1 MDNSVEV
8 EIKPVKAD
16 AELMSAWL
24 GSMEEISISPKLL
37 FDLQTLLRHYADFLV
52 PNKDLSVDYKYEGT
66 PCASVDKNQ
75 IFIPLE
81 MLQEGRVD
89 ETIAAVI
96 HELHHLKFS
105 DNERATCAAILPYFQ
120 RILDTVE
127 INFYGERIS
136 IWKALKSHG
145 EIDTEDIIDRDLR
158 HAYSNFIYQYFGD
171 LFLLLNAIEDVRI
184 DELQP
189 ENLKKYRFKQENIAF
204 AKFEELYKK
213 GELDKKSLFGSFID
227 ALFHLK
233 GKGHSNLI
241 EESNVTKERILA
253 VDKPQQYYP
262 PVFNAFAKVLQDHA
276 GSLWKEFETQESMD
290 DSAITDFLV
299 SDCADKE
306 GDASSVE
313 GDEDLG
319 LNPKKASDCPEL
331 DGEIAQTVRN
341 IFGES
346 DIQDFLNAMEGNPEG
361 KSSEPHNI
369 ILNPQQWAEIQAFKA
384 LRHIPC
390 REVVEALPQG
400 VNYDTLILDCYA

>member
-1 MDNSVEV
+1 MSNSVEI

-24 GSMEEISISPKLL
+24 GEMEEISISPKLL

-52 PNKDLSVDYKYEGT
+52 PTEPVVVDYKYEGT

-75 IFIPLE
+75 IFIPLD
-81 MLQEGRVD
+81 MLQDGRID

-105 DNERATCAAILPYFQ
+105 DNERATCNAILPYFR

-127 INFYGERIS
+127 INYYGEKMS
-136 IWKALKSHG
+136 IWKALEAHG
-145 EIDTEDIIDRDLR
+145 EIDADSIIDRDLA
-158 HAYSNFIYQYFGD
+158 HSYKNFIYQYFGD

-204 AKFEELYKK
+204 AKFEELYEK
-213 GELDKKSLFGSFID
+213 GELDKESLFGSFID

-241 EESNVTKERILA
+241 EESNITKARILA
-253 VDKPQQYYP
+253 VNEPQQYYP
-262 PVFNAFAKVLQDHA
+262 PVFSAFAQVLQDHA
-276 GSLWKEFETQESMD
+276 GSLWNEYEAQESMD

-299 SDCADKE
+299 SDCADEK
-306 GDASSVE
+306 GGVPQVGAD
-313 GDEDLG
+313 DELG
-319 LNPKKASDCPEL
+319 LEPKSASDCPEF
-331 DGEIAQTVRN
+331 DGEIAQNVRST
-341 IFGES
+341 FGEN
-346 DIQDFLNAMEGNPEG
+346 DIQDLLNAMSGDNDNKKRP
-361 KSSEPHNI
+361 NL
-369 ILNPQQWAEIQAFKA
+369 ILNSQQWAEIQAFKA
-384 LRHIPC
+384 LKHIPC
-390 REVVEALPQG
+390 REAVEELPQG